1 MDPLDYA
8 QPLARRGV
16 SIQASP
22 GLLNVTLT
30 LIPNHKQFAGAV
42 LVAVVWTLLLPLPF
56 FFFLHHLTGPVW
68 ATAITVPLYL
78 AYACFILL
86 PLFHALFA
94 RPTPRLQA
102 EVTPTSLILTRLNL
116 TPPQTLTFSRGTI
129 SSAFCDLNAHSTRKS
144 SPFGEWALGLRRP
157 GHPLTLI
164 DLGLNEPTARW
175 LVGEINAALQSPV
188 SPRSPHAEHADP
200 DR

>member
-30 LIPNHKQFAGAV
+30 LIPTHKQFAGAV
-42 LVAVVWTLLLPLPF
+42 LVAVVRTLLPLPF
-56 FFFLHHLTGPVW
+56 FFFFHRLTGPVW

-86 PLFHALFA
+86 PLFRALFA

-102 EVTPTSLILTRLNL
+102 
-116 TPPQTLTFSRGTI
+116 
-129 SSAFCDLNAHSTRKS
+129 
-144 SPFGEWALGLRRP
+144 
-157 GHPLTLI
+157 
-164 DLGLNEPTARW
+164 
-175 LVGEINAALQSPV
+175 
-188 SPRSPHAEHADP
+188 
-200 DR
+200 